1 MKQFDEWW
9 VIYTSDKGGCPKNM
23 GDRSF
28 FSKALTIVG
37 EHAFKAGMLAAADI
51 TEAIDLSCD
60 EFVTLEMIA
69 EEIRQAV
76 NG

>member
-1 MKQFDEWW
+1 MKLFDEWW

-37 EHAFKAGMLAAADI
+37 EHAFKAGMLAAANLVKPSCVTDDY
-51 TEAIDLSCD
+51 EAGKEGAATI
-60 EFVTLEMIA
+60 IR
-69 EEIRQAV
+69 EELDD
-76 NG
+76 

>member
-1 MKQFDEWW
+1 MSKYREWSKGRSRLD
-9 VIYTSDKGGCPKNM
+9 SDGTFKNTAQCE
-23 GDRSF
+23 S
-28 FSKALTIVG
+28 
-37 EHAFKAGMLAAADI
+37 EAFKAGMLAAADI

-69 EEIRQAV
+69 EEIRMAA